1 MHGEKTIKDA
11 NNRVLCR
18 YSEKDNVFKLRDFPD
33 LHGIMADLAI
43 SYMRNSYRPHPISAF
58 VCALMFGAVV
68 CSRNFRFEGSL
79 SNLFTIIS
87 GDSGSGKNDLA
98 LMTRSW
104 NAQVLCKG
112 LVIEGSSFTS
122 STALHRAVA
131 AQPQT
136 LMPWDEFGRLI
147 LSLSKSEL
155 GESVSS
161 ELTMLFTSN
170 NSISAPKAYASPSQK
185 KKGSDD
191 SNSETEDLRMVIIK
205 RPALSLLGFGT
216 YSQMNELMT
225 EENFESGD
233 LTRFLYFFIP
243 RNMIVEYELANK
255 PLPKWCV
262 DGIRDILI
270 RTGAT
275 TLDGSTSVQVD
286 EKLNDI
292 VDFQWKLETRR
303 YNNPIDPIECYYEEG
318 RNKLQQYDLQYQEL
332 TIKETNLIKK
342 GLLTRHLDKIKRI
355 AIIFSLLNH
364 PYTEELDYDDWNT
377 RGHLI
382 SKLDFENA
390 KLVVDKD
397 TKVMDEYQE
406 TKMTFKQ
413 HILDKGNAIIELLK
427 VRGDIIRKDI
437 ADAGIK
443 IFPKDWNEIQLYL
456 EQKGVASE
464 KDKTSMLSNAG
475 TSPWHYRFIDQFPNK
490 IDSKQKAPSSKGMLD
505 FYVADFKP
513 RTDVGEA
520 ILKLGKHGISPLPF
534 KYKIIYPDVDKKND
548 DSDRYLYTDD
558 SHTNDS
564 SETSLLEKIFELV
577 KTIKE

>member
-1 MHGEKTIKDA
+1 MQVEKIIKDM

-18 YSEKDNVFKLRDFPD
+18 YSERENVFKLRDFPD

-58 VCALMFGAVV
+58 VCALMFGAVI

-98 LMTRSW
+98 LTTRSW
-104 NAQVLCKG
+104 NSQILCKG

-191 SNSETEDLRMVIIK
+191 SDAGNEDLRMAIIK

-255 PLPKWCV
+255 QLPKWCV
-262 DGIRDILI
+262 DGIRDILV

-275 TLDGSTSVQVD
+275 TLDGSTSVQVTD
-286 EKLNDI
+286 TLNDT

-318 RNKLQQYDLQYQEL
+318 RDKLQQYDLQYQEL

-364 PYTEELDYDDWNT
+364 PYTEDLDYDDWKT
-377 RGHLI
+377 TGHLI

-397 TKVMDEYQE
+397 TKVMDEYQD

-413 HILDKGNAIIELLK
+413 HIIDKGNAIIELLK
-427 VRGDIIRKDI
+427 VRADVIRKDI

-443 IFPKDWNEIQLYL
+443 IFPKDWIEIQLYL

-464 KDKTSMLSNAG
+464 KYKTSMLSNAG
-475 TSPWHYRFIDQFPNK
+475 TSPLHYHFIDQSPTK
-490 IDSKQKAPSSKGMLD
+490 VESKQNQLESKSILD
-505 FYVADFKP
+505 FHITEFKP

-520 ILKLGKHGISPLPF
+520 ILKLGKQGISPLPF
-534 KYKIIYPDVDKKND
+534 KYKIIYPDTDKKND
-548 DSDRYLYTDD
+548 ESDRYLYTDEL
-558 SHTNDS
+558 H
-564 SETSLLEKIFELV
+564 SEELLEIPLVEKIFELV

>member
-1 MHGEKTIKDA
+1 MQDEKIIKDM
-11 NNRVLCR
+11 NNKILCR
-18 YSEKDNVFKLRDFPD
+18 YSEKDNIFKLRDFPT
-33 LHGIMADLAI
+33 LHGILAELSI
-43 SYMRNSYRPHPISAF
+43 SYMQNSYRPHPISAF
-58 VCALMFGAVV
+58 VCSLMFGAVI

-98 LMTRSW
+98 LMIRNW
-104 NAQVLCKG
+104 NSQILCKG
-112 LVIEGSSFTS
+112 LIIEGSSFTS

-136 LMPWDEFGRLI
+136 LMPWDEFGRLM

-170 NSISAPKAYASPSQK
+170 NSISAPKAYASGQK
-185 KKGSDD
+185 SKGKED
-191 SNSETEDLRMVIIK
+191 NENEDLRMAIIK

-216 YSQMNELMT
+216 YTQMNEIMT

-243 RNMIVEYELANK
+243 RNMVVKYELANK
-255 PLPKWCV
+255 KLSKQCI
-262 DGIRDILI
+262 DGIRDLLI

-286 EKLNDI
+286 EKLNNTIDLE
-292 VDFQWKLETRR
+292 WKLETRR
-303 YNNPIDPIECYYEEG
+303 YNNPIDPIECYFEEG
-318 RNKLQQYDLQYQEL
+318 REKLQEYDMLYQEL
-332 TIKETNLIKK
+332 TINESNLIKK

-355 AIIFSLLNH
+355 SIIFSLLNH
-364 PYTEELDYDDWNT
+364 PYSESLDYEDWYSI
-377 RGHLI
+377 GHKI
-382 SKLDFENA
+382 SKFDFENA

-413 HILDKGNAIIELLK
+413 HIIDKANAIIELLK
-427 VRGDIIRKDI
+427 VRDDIIRKDI

-443 IFPKDWNEIQLYL
+443 IFPKDWNQIELYL

-464 KDKTSMLSNAG
+464 KYKTNVLSNAG
-475 TSPWHYRFIDQFPNK
+475 TSPVHYHFIDQSPAKNESIQKSNDTK
-490 IDSKQKAPSSKGMLD
+490 IILD
-505 FYVADFKP
+505 FNMNEYKP
-513 RTDVGEA
+513 RADIGKA

-534 KYKIIYPDVDKKND
+534 KYKIIYPDSEKKND
-548 DSDRYLYTDD
+548 ESDIYLYKEESHSDEFLD
-558 SHTNDS
+558 SP
-564 SETSLLEKIFELV
+564 LLEQIFKLA
-577 KTIKE
+577 KEIED

>member
-1 MHGEKTIKDA
+1 M
-11 NNRVLCR
+11 
-18 YSEKDNVFKLRDFPD
+18 
-33 LHGIMADLAI
+33 
-43 SYMRNSYRPHPISAF
+43 
-58 VCALMFGAVV
+58 
-68 CSRNFRFEGSL
+68 
-79 SNLFTIIS
+79 
-87 GDSGSGKNDLA
+87 
-98 LMTRSW
+98 
-104 NAQVLCKG
+104 
-112 LVIEGSSFTS
+112 
-122 STALHRAVA
+122 
-131 AQPQT
+131 
-136 LMPWDEFGRLI
+136 
-147 LSLSKSEL
+147 
-155 GESVSS
+155 
-161 ELTMLFTSN
+161 
-170 NSISAPKAYASPSQK
+170 
-185 KKGSDD
+185 
-191 SNSETEDLRMVIIK
+191 
-205 RPALSLLGFGT
+205 
-216 YSQMNELMT
+216 
-225 EENFESGD
+225 
-233 LTRFLYFFIP
+233 
-243 RNMIVEYELANK
+243 
-255 PLPKWCV
+255 
-262 DGIRDILI
+262 
-270 RTGAT
+270 
-275 TLDGSTSVQVD
+275 
-286 EKLNDI
+286 
-292 VDFQWKLETRR
+292 
-303 YNNPIDPIECYYEEG
+303 
-318 RNKLQQYDLQYQEL
+318 

-490 IDSKQKAPSSKGMLD
+490 LESKQKASSSKGMLD

-513 RTDVGEA
+513 RADVGEA

-564 SETSLLEKIFELV
+564 VETSLLEKIFELAN
-577 KTIKE
+577 TIQE